1 MISWPTNWES
11 PIFLVSIVDQDIIIK
26 KLDSNDKYLL
36 LASDGV
42 WDVMS
47 PKEIIDKCDAF
58 YPTLNVE
65 SATKKILADCASK
78 WAEVDT
84 I

>member
-1 MISWPTNWES
+1 MEYH
-11 PIFLVSIVDQDIIIK
+11 IFLVSKIDQDIIIK

-47 PKEIIDKCDAF
+47 PKDIIDKCDAF

-65 SATKKILADCASK
+65 SAVKKILADSASK
-78 WAEVDT
+78 WAEVNT